1 MMLVVPVDTT
11 QKVAD
16 HLVEASV
23 MAILNYAHINLNVP
37 QGVYFKTNAQ
47 QLLFSASRVVCQRR
61 G

>member
-23 MAILNYAHINLNVP
+23 MAVLNYAHLNLNVP
-37 QGVYFKTNAQ
+37 QGVYFKTNA
-47 QLLFSASRVVCQRR
+47 
-61 G
+61 